1 MALTD
6 DINRDIKEAMKAK
19 DKDKLAALRAVKSA
33 LLLAASEKGA
43 DGSVSDDAGIMV
55 LQQLVKQRKEAAEA
69 YTGQNRDDLA
79 QVELDQA
86 KVIETYLPAQL
97 SEDEVR
103 SIIADIIAQTGA
115 NSMKDMGKV
124 MGMASQK
131 LAGQADNKMVASIV
145 KSSLA

>member
-1 MALTD
+1 MALID
-6 DINRDIKEAMKAK
+6 DINQDIKEAMKAK

-43 DGSVSDDAGIMV
+43 DGAVSDDAGIAV
-55 LQQLVKQRKEAAEA
+55 LQRLVKQRKEAAEA
-69 YTGQNRDDLA
+69 YNGQNRDDLA

-86 KVIETYLPAQL
+86 KVIEAYLPAQL

-103 SIIADIIAQTGA
+103 GIIADIIAKTGA

-145 KSSLA
+145 KSTLA

>member
-1 MALTD
+1 MALID
-6 DINRDIKEAMKAK
+6 DINQDIKEAMKAK

-43 DGSVSDDAGIMV
+43 DGAVSDDAGIAV
-55 LQQLVKQRKEAAEA
+55 LQRLVKQRKESAEA
-69 YTGQNRDDLA
+69 YNGQNRDDLA

-86 KVIETYLPAQL
+86 KVIEAYLPAQL

-103 SIIADIIAQTGA
+103 GIIADIIAKTGA

-145 KSSLA
+145 KSTLA